1 MKITL
6 FCVLVFWTICSTTS
20 REIPQQYSRNAR
32 IAKELNE
39 LEHLLK
45 EREHETHNPSDV
57 EGEKTMQ
64 EPDEERE
71 MEVRQGRY
79 GKRHL
84 DRPSK
89 SYARKM
95 EDGMQKLTHRKGLLA
110 ERKMKEW
117 RKSNGELPEP
127 ENIDPDDPES
137 NLLEGM
143 EIENNGH
150 PHLVQGL
157 HPENSAKTYGDSHDS
172 HKLTPEQEALAK
184 KSGDS
189 SGRKRNF
196 DTYTPWL
203 WKDGIVPYSML
214 NMSSSAV
221 TVINKAIKQVND
233 YTCVKWVTTSDSR
246 FNPTVLGHSNVITFI
261 NGGGCWSYVGN
272 VNPFRNNVQPVSL
285 SEPGCISVSTSVHEM
300 LHAMGGHHEQSRS
313 DRDGY
318 VSIAWPNVRPSW
330 NGQAYVQ
337 NINMA
342 KSNTQDNNP
351 YDAESSMQY
360 SLYAF
365 SNNGQKT
372 ILFKDQRLEFL
383 ANSADG
389 LEFYDIQDVT
399 DAYKCTDH
407 CTNKPNCQNGGFVNF
422 QCTCTC
428 PDVLTGAIC
437 EQTVSNSQTCG
448 GVINLAAGEER
459 LIQSPNY
466 PSNYPTGLE
475 CTWLIKGPANSLVR
489 ASLQYMDITSGSAC
503 SHWLEYRYNLL
514 GQKGPKVCGT
524 NFVADVEKW
533 DSSPDELSNAMII
546 RFDSN
551 TYSSAAVSK
560 GFSIKVSSIGT
571 GCLNEPCVLGTC
583 NSPLNSG
590 TYTCTCN
597 PGVTG
602 TNCDQLTPSYQ
613 LICTFEFGEK
623 CLFEN
628 EGSNVINWDTN
639 SQGTPSSNTGPNNA
653 HGGFQ
658 YVYTEMSRKNPGD
671 KATMSTTLQL
681 PTTSRCMMFY
691 YHMKGSTMGTLNIY
705 SEGTNTAKSN
715 IWTRSGAQGDDWIK
729 AEIDIPAINGLKVT
743 IEGVRGSGWSSD
755 IAIDDVSLIPGTCGN
770 TVTSGPTTAIPVT
783 AAPTTASPT
792 TAAPTTAAP
801 TTAAPTTAAITT
813 SQPTGNTVTS
823 GPTTAGPTTAIPV
836 TAAPTT
842 ASPTTAAPTTAAPTT
857 AAPTTAAITTSQP
870 TDGTQTCTFEDGAPC
885 FLVEATNDDFDW
897 TLRSGSTPSG
907 GTGPQSAV
915 EGSKYKYVEVS
926 SPRGSNDVARLE
938 SSTNL
943 NAGDYCL
950 TFQYHMFG
958 LDTMGDLKILT
969 GVTAPENEVFIES
982 GNLGDQWNKGM
993 VTIHN
998 SVGMK
1003 LFIEA
1008 NKVTSWKGDIAIDD
1022 IQLMPGAC
1030 AGGNPVT
1037 SGPTTTGPTT
1047 AAPVTAAPTTSTAA
1061 PTTAAPTDGTQT
1073 CTFEDGAPCFLVE
1086 ATNDDFD
1093 WTLKSG
1099 STPSGGTGPQ
1109 SAVEG
1114 SKYKYVEVSSPIGSN
1129 DVARLESSLNLN
1141 AGDYCLTFQYH
1152 MFGLDTMGDL
1162 KISTGVTAPEN
1173 EVFIESG
1180 NLGDQ
1185 WNKGMVTISN
1195 AAGMKL
1201 FIEANKVTSWKGDIA
1216 IDDIQLM
1223 PGACAGG
1230 NPVTSGP
1237 TTAGSTTA
1245 PPVTAAPTT
1254 PSPTTSTAA
1263 PNTTQPTT
1271 AAPTTAS
1278 PTTSQPTDGTQ
1289 TCTFEDGAS
1298 CFLVE
1303 ATNDDFDWTL
1313 RSGSTPSRGTGPQ
1326 SAVEG
1331 SKYKYVEVSSP
1342 RGSNDVARLE
1352 SSTNLNAGDYCL
1364 TFQYHMFGLD
1374 TMGDLKISTGVTAP
1388 ENEVFIESGNLGNR
1402 WNKEMVTI
1410 SNAAGMKLFIE
1421 ANKVTSWKGDIAIDD
1436 IQLMPGACAGGN
1448 PVTSGP
1454 TTTAPTTAA
1463 PVTAAPTTSTAAP
1476 TTAAPTTTNPTTATP
1491 TTASPTTSQPTDG
1504 TQTCTFEDG
1513 APCFLV
1519 EATNDDFDWTLRS
1532 GSTPTGGTGPQSAV
1546 EGSKYKYVEVSSPI
1560 GSNDV
1565 ARLESSINLN
1575 AGDYCLTFQYHMF
1588 GLDTMGDLKISTGVT
1603 APENEVF
1610 IESGN
1615 LGDQWNKGMVTI
1627 SNAAGM
1633 KLFIE
1638 ANKVTSWKGDIAI
1651 DDIQLIPGACAGVSP
1666 CDYSPCQN
1674 GGSCSETTTAIGYTC
1689 SCLGGFVGQNCNQVD
1704 GRTVS
1709 EFTCDFETENNCVFE
1724 NADDDDFQWTYR
1736 SGSTP
1741 SGGTGPSSAYEGTQ
1755 YVYTE
1760 ASSPRDQ
1767 GDKAVLSTVNTLL
1780 AGTSSYCLQFYLH
1793 MYGTPGT
1800 MEVKFGNR
1808 GSSSSSAWS
1817 QSDDQGNQWVFH
1829 QVELPP
1835 SFADPVIFFEA
1846 IRGSSY
1852 KGDVALD
1859 LVKLSLGQCAS
1870 GPSSCATN
1878 PCNNSGSC
1886 NEDGS
1891 SAGYYCNCM
1900 TGWSGD
1906 NCDVQDVSGNSYSC
1920 GFETDGATCI
1930 FKDTTNDEFDW
1941 TRRTKSTPSSST
1953 GPSGAATGDY
1963 YMYIETSSPRV
1974 NGDTAVLST
1983 QDTNLPAGSWC
1994 LTFQYHMKGS
2004 SMGSLEVFAGDRS
2017 SSLSSIWTKSG
2028 EQSDPDLW
2036 KTATID
2042 IPQQSNPVIT
2052 IDGIRGSSYRGDI
2065 AIDDIALNA
2074 GTCASAGK

>member
-6 FCVLVFWTICSTTS
+6 FCVLVFWTICMTTS

-45 EREHETHNPSDV
+45 EREYETHNPSDV
-57 EGEKTMQ
+57 EGETTLQ
-64 EPDEERE
+64 EPEEEERE
-71 MEVRQGRY
+71 
-79 GKRHL
+79 L
-84 DRPSK
+84 
-89 SYARKM
+89 
-95 EDGMQKLTHRKGLLA
+95 
-110 ERKMKEW
+110 
-117 RKSNGELPEP
+117 

-157 HPENSAKTYGDSHDS
+157 HPEKSAKTYGDSHDS
-172 HKLTPEQEALAK
+172 HKLIPEQEALAK

-203 WKDGIVPYSML
+203 WKDGIVPYSMF

-233 YTCVKWVTTSDSR
+233 YTCVKWVPTSDPR
-246 FNPTVLGHSNVITFI
+246 FNPTTLGHSNVVTFI
-261 NGGGCWSYVGN
+261 NEGGCWSYVGN

-318 VSIAWPNVRPSW
+318 VSIAWPNVKPVW
-330 NGQAYVQ
+330 NGQAYVR
-337 NINMA
+337 NNNMA

-383 ANSADG
+383 ADSAEG

-428 PDVLTGAIC
+428 PDVLTGTTC

-489 ASLQYMDITSGSAC
+489 ASVQYMDLTSGSAC

-551 TYSSAAVSK
+551 TYSSASVSK
-560 GFSIKVSSIGT
+560 GFSIKVSTIGA
-571 GCLNEPCVLGTC
+571 GCLNNPCVFGTC
-583 NSPLNSG
+583 SSPLNSG
-590 TYTCTCN
+590 TYTCACN

-623 CLFEN
+623 CPFEN
-628 EGSNVINWDTN
+628 EGSNAINWDTN
-639 SQGTPSSNTGPNNA
+639 SQGTPSSNTGPSNA

-658 YVYTEMSRKNPGD
+658 YVYTEMSGKNPGD
-671 KATMSTTLQL
+671 KATMSTTSQL
-681 PTTSRCMMFY
+681 PTTSRCMTFY

-729 AEIDIPAINGLKVT
+729 AEIDIPAINGLKMT
-743 IEGVRGSGWSSD
+743 IEGVRGSNWSSD

-770 TVTSGPTTAIPVT
+770 PVTSGPTTADTVT
-783 AAPTTASPT
+783 AAPTTASPATPSRT
-792 TAAPTTAAP
+792 TPSPTSAAPTTAAP
-801 TTAAPTTAAITT
+801 TTA
-813 SQPTGNTVTS
+813 
-823 GPTTAGPTTAIPV
+823 
-836 TAAPTT
+836 
-842 ASPTTAAPTTAAPTT
+842 SP
-857 AAPTTAAITTSQP
+857 TTSQP

-897 TLRSGSTPSG
+897 TSRSGSTPSG

-926 SPRGSNDVARLE
+926 SPRA
-938 SSTNL
+938 
-943 NAGDYCL
+943 
-950 TFQYHMFG
+950 
-958 LDTMGDLKILT
+958 
-969 GVTAPENEVFIES
+969 
-982 GNLGDQWNKGM
+982 
-993 VTIHN
+993 
-998 SVGMK
+998 
-1003 LFIEA
+1003 
-1008 NKVTSWKGDIAIDD
+1008 
-1022 IQLMPGAC
+1022 
-1030 AGGNPVT
+1030 
-1037 SGPTTTGPTT
+1037 
-1047 AAPVTAAPTTSTAA
+1047 
-1061 PTTAAPTDGTQT
+1061 
-1073 CTFEDGAPCFLVE
+1073 
-1086 ATNDDFD
+1086 
-1093 WTLKSG
+1093 
-1099 STPSGGTGPQ
+1099 
-1109 SAVEG
+1109 
-1114 SKYKYVEVSSPIGSN
+1114 
-1129 DVARLESSLNLN
+1129 
-1141 AGDYCLTFQYH
+1141 
-1152 MFGLDTMGDL
+1152 
-1162 KISTGVTAPEN
+1162 
-1173 EVFIESG
+1173 
-1180 NLGDQ
+1180 
-1185 WNKGMVTISN
+1185 
-1195 AAGMKL
+1195 
-1201 FIEANKVTSWKGDIA
+1201 
-1216 IDDIQLM
+1216 
-1223 PGACAGG
+1223 
-1230 NPVTSGP
+1230 
-1237 TTAGSTTA
+1237 
-1245 PPVTAAPTT
+1245 
-1254 PSPTTSTAA
+1254 
-1263 PNTTQPTT
+1263 
-1271 AAPTTAS
+1271 
-1278 PTTSQPTDGTQ
+1278 
-1289 TCTFEDGAS
+1289 
-1298 CFLVE
+1298 
-1303 ATNDDFDWTL
+1303 
-1313 RSGSTPSRGTGPQ
+1313 
-1326 SAVEG
+1326 
-1331 SKYKYVEVSSP
+1331 
-1342 RGSNDVARLE
+1342 SNDVARLE

-1388 ENEVFIESGNLGNR
+1388 ENEVFIESGNLGDQ
-1402 WNKEMVTI
+1402 WNKGMVTI
-1410 SNAAGMKLFIE
+1410 TGAAGMKLFIE

-1436 IQLMPGACAGGN
+1436 IQLMPG
-1448 PVTSGP
+1448 V
-1454 TTTAPTTAA
+1454 
-1463 PVTAAPTTSTAAP
+1463 
-1476 TTAAPTTTNPTTATP
+1476 
-1491 TTASPTTSQPTDG
+1491 
-1504 TQTCTFEDG
+1504 
-1513 APCFLV
+1513 
-1519 EATNDDFDWTLRS
+1519 
-1532 GSTPTGGTGPQSAV
+1532 
-1546 EGSKYKYVEVSSPI
+1546 
-1560 GSNDV
+1560 
-1565 ARLESSINLN
+1565 
-1575 AGDYCLTFQYHMF
+1575 
-1588 GLDTMGDLKISTGVT
+1588 
-1603 APENEVF
+1603 
-1610 IESGN
+1610 
-1615 LGDQWNKGMVTI
+1615 
-1627 SNAAGM
+1627 
-1633 KLFIE
+1633 
-1638 ANKVTSWKGDIAI
+1638 
-1651 DDIQLIPGACAGVSP
+1651 CAGVSP
-1666 CDYSPCQN
+1666 CDNSPCLN
-1674 GGSCSETTTAIGYTC
+1674 GASCSDTTTAIGYTC
-1689 SCLGGFVGQNCNQVD
+1689 SCLGGFLGQNCDQVD
-1704 GRTVS
+1704 GKTVS

-1724 NADDDDFQWTYR
+1724 NVDDDDFQWTYR
-1736 SGSTP
+1736 SGPTP
-1741 SGGTGPSSAYEGTQ
+1741 SSGTGPSSAYEGTK

-1760 ASSPRDQ
+1760 VSSPRGQ
-1767 GDKAVLSTVNTLL
+1767 GDTAVLSTVNTLL

-1793 MYGTPGT
+1793 MYGNPGT

-1808 GSSSSSAWS
+1808 DSSSSSVWS
-1817 QSDDQGNQWVFH
+1817 ESNDQGNQWVFH

-1835 SFADPVIFFEA
+1835 SFTDPVIFFEA

-1852 KGDVALD
+1852 RGDIALD
-1859 LVKLSLGQCAS
+1859 SLKLSLGQCAS
-1870 GPSSCATN
+1870 GPSACSAN
-1878 PCNNSGSC
+1878 PCNNGGSC
-1886 NEDGS
+1886 SEDA
-1891 SAGYYCNCM
+1891 AGYYCNCM

-1906 NCDVQDVSGNSYSC
+1906 NCDVQDVTGNSYSC
-1920 GFETDGATCI
+1920 GFETVGATCI
-1930 FKDTTNDEFDW
+1930 FKDTTNDQFDW

-1953 GPSGAATGDY
+1953 GPSSAATGDY

-1974 NGDTAVLST
+1974 IGDTAVLST

-2017 SSLSSIWTKSG
+2017 SSLTSIWTKSG
-2028 EQSDPDLW
+2028 EQVDPDLW

-2042 IPQQSNPVIT
+2042 IPQQSSPVIT

>member
-1 MKITL
+1 
-6 FCVLVFWTICSTTS
+6 
-20 REIPQQYSRNAR
+20 
-32 IAKELNE
+32 
-39 LEHLLK
+39 
-45 EREHETHNPSDV
+45 
-57 EGEKTMQ
+57 MQ

-95 EDGMQKLTHRKGLLA
+95 EEGMQKLTHRKRLLA

-127 ENIDPDDPES
+127 EVRQGRYGKRHLDRPSKSYARKMEESMQKLTHRKRLLAERKMKEWRKSNGELPEPENTEPIFLLLFPFENIDPDDPES

-150 PHLVQGL
+150 PHL
-157 HPENSAKTYGDSHDS
+157 
-172 HKLTPEQEALAK
+172 
-184 KSGDS
+184 GDS

-196 DTYTPWL
+196 DIYPWL
-203 WKDGIVPYSML
+203 WKDGIVHIVCL
-214 NMSSSAV
+214 TSSSAV
-221 TVINKAIKQVND
+221 TVINKAIEQVND
-233 YTCVKWVTTSDSR
+233 YTCVKWVTTSDPR

-365 SNNGQKT
+365 FNNGQKT

-383 ANSADG
+383 ADSADG

-399 DAYKCTDH
+399 DAYKCTGRPLQQ
-407 CTNKPNCQNGGFVNF
+407 NKPNCQNGGFVNF

-428 PDVLTGAIC
+428 PDVLTGATC
-437 EQTVSNSQTCG
+437 EQTVSNSQSCG
-448 GVINLAAGEER
+448 GVINLVAGEER

-571 GCLNEPCVLGTC
+571 GCINEPCVLGTC

-729 AEIDIPAINGLKVT
+729 AEIDIPAINGLKMT
-743 IEGVRGSGWSSD
+743 IEGVRGSDWSSD

-770 TVTSGPTTAIPVT
+770 PVT

-813 SQPTGNTVTS
+813 SQP
-823 GPTTAGPTTAIPV
+823 A
-836 TAAPTT
+836 
-842 ASPTTAAPTTAAPTT
+842 
-857 AAPTTAAITTSQP
+857 
-870 TDGTQTCTFEDGAPC
+870 DGTQTCTFEDGAPC

-897 TLRSGSTPSG
+897 TFR
-907 GTGPQSAV
+907 
-915 EGSKYKYVEVS
+915 
-926 SPRGSNDVARLE
+926 
-938 SSTNL
+938 
-943 NAGDYCL
+943 
-950 TFQYHMFG
+950 
-958 LDTMGDLKILT
+958 
-969 GVTAPENEVFIES
+969 
-982 GNLGDQWNKGM
+982 
-993 VTIHN
+993 
-998 SVGMK
+998 
-1003 LFIEA
+1003 
-1008 NKVTSWKGDIAIDD
+1008 
-1022 IQLMPGAC
+1022 
-1030 AGGNPVT
+1030 
-1037 SGPTTTGPTT
+1037 
-1047 AAPVTAAPTTSTAA
+1047 
-1061 PTTAAPTDGTQT
+1061 
-1073 CTFEDGAPCFLVE
+1073 
-1086 ATNDDFD
+1086 
-1093 WTLKSG
+1093 SG

-1129 DVARLESSLNLN
+1129 DVARLESSTNLN

-1223 PGACAGG
+1223 PG
-1230 NPVTSGP
+1230 V
-1237 TTAGSTTA
+1237 
-1245 PPVTAAPTT
+1245 
-1254 PSPTTSTAA
+1254 
-1263 PNTTQPTT
+1263 
-1271 AAPTTAS
+1271 
-1278 PTTSQPTDGTQ
+1278 
-1289 TCTFEDGAS
+1289 
-1298 CFLVE
+1298 
-1303 ATNDDFDWTL
+1303 
-1313 RSGSTPSRGTGPQ
+1313 
-1326 SAVEG
+1326 
-1331 SKYKYVEVSSP
+1331 
-1342 RGSNDVARLE
+1342 
-1352 SSTNLNAGDYCL
+1352 
-1364 TFQYHMFGLD
+1364 
-1374 TMGDLKISTGVTAP
+1374 
-1388 ENEVFIESGNLGNR
+1388 
-1402 WNKEMVTI
+1402 
-1410 SNAAGMKLFIE
+1410 
-1421 ANKVTSWKGDIAIDD
+1421 
-1436 IQLMPGACAGGN
+1436 
-1448 PVTSGP
+1448 
-1454 TTTAPTTAA
+1454 
-1463 PVTAAPTTSTAAP
+1463 
-1476 TTAAPTTTNPTTATP
+1476 
-1491 TTASPTTSQPTDG
+1491 
-1504 TQTCTFEDG
+1504 
-1513 APCFLV
+1513 
-1519 EATNDDFDWTLRS
+1519 
-1532 GSTPTGGTGPQSAV
+1532 
-1546 EGSKYKYVEVSSPI
+1546 
-1560 GSNDV
+1560 
-1565 ARLESSINLN
+1565 
-1575 AGDYCLTFQYHMF
+1575 
-1588 GLDTMGDLKISTGVT
+1588 
-1603 APENEVF
+1603 
-1610 IESGN
+1610 
-1615 LGDQWNKGMVTI
+1615 
-1627 SNAAGM
+1627 
-1633 KLFIE
+1633 
-1638 ANKVTSWKGDIAI
+1638 
-1651 DDIQLIPGACAGVSP
+1651 CAGVSP

-1704 GRTVS
+1704 GKTGS

-1793 MYGTPGT
+1793 MYGTSSYCLQFYLHMYGTPGT

-1808 GSSSSSAWS
+1808 GSSSSSVWS

-1859 LVKLSLGQCAS
+1859 LVKLSLGQCKYQVDTDLDSVKLSLGQCKYQVDTDLDSVKLSLGQCKYQVDIDLDSVKLSLGQCKYQVDTDLDSVILSLGQCKYQVDIDLDSVKLSLGQCAS
-1870 GPSSCATN
+1870 GPSACATN

-1953 GPSGAATGDY
+1953 GPTGAATGDY

-1974 NGDTAVLST
+1974 IGDTAVLTT

-1994 LTFQYHMKGS
+1994 LTFQYHMKGPS
-2004 SMGSLEVFAGDRS
+2004 IGSLEVFAGDRS
-2017 SSLSSIWTKSG
+2017 SSLTSIWTKSG
-2028 EQSDPDLW
+2028 KQSDPDLW

>member
-897 TLRSGSTPSG
+897 TLR
-907 GTGPQSAV
+907 
-915 EGSKYKYVEVS
+915 
-926 SPRGSNDVARLE
+926 
-938 SSTNL
+938 
-943 NAGDYCL
+943 
-950 TFQYHMFG
+950 
-958 LDTMGDLKILT
+958 
-969 GVTAPENEVFIES
+969 
-982 GNLGDQWNKGM
+982 
-993 VTIHN
+993 
-998 SVGMK
+998 
-1003 LFIEA
+1003 
-1008 NKVTSWKGDIAIDD
+1008 
-1022 IQLMPGAC
+1022 
-1030 AGGNPVT
+1030 
-1037 SGPTTTGPTT
+1037 
-1047 AAPVTAAPTTSTAA
+1047 
-1061 PTTAAPTDGTQT
+1061 
-1073 CTFEDGAPCFLVE
+1073 
-1086 ATNDDFD
+1086 
-1093 WTLKSG
+1093 SG

>member
-6 FCVLVFWTICSTTS
+6 FCVLVFWTICMTTS

-45 EREHETHNPSDV
+45 EREYETHNPSDV
-57 EGEKTMQ
+57 EGETTLQ
-64 EPDEERE
+64 EPEEEEERE
-71 MEVRQGRY
+71 LEAIQGRF

-95 EDGMQKLTHRKGLLA
+95 EESMQKLTHRERLLA

-117 RKSNGELPEP
+117 RKSNGDLPEP

-157 HPENSAKTYGDSHDS
+157 HPEKSAKTYGDSHDS
-172 HKLTPEQEALAK
+172 HKLIPEQEALAK

-203 WKDGIVPYSML
+203 WKDGIVPYSMF

-233 YTCVKWVTTSDSR
+233 YTCVKWVPTSDPR
-246 FNPTVLGHSNVITFI
+246 FNPTTLGHSNVVTFI
-261 NGGGCWSYVGN
+261 NEGGCWSYVGN

-318 VSIAWPNVRPSW
+318 VSIAWPNVKPSW
-330 NGQAYVQ
+330 NGTAYVP
-337 NINMA
+337 NNNMA

-383 ANSADG
+383 ADSAEG

-428 PDVLTGAIC
+428 PDVLTGTTC

-489 ASLQYMDITSGSAC
+489 ASVQYMDLTSGSAC

-551 TYSSAAVSK
+551 TYSSASVSK
-560 GFSIKVSSIGT
+560 GFSIKVSTIGA
-571 GCLNEPCVLGTC
+571 GCLNNPCVFGTC
-583 NSPLNSG
+583 SSPLNSG
-590 TYTCTCN
+590 TYTCACN

-623 CLFEN
+623 CPFEN
-628 EGSNVINWDTN
+628 EGSNAINWDTN
-639 SQGTPSSNTGPNNA
+639 SQGTPSSNTGPSNA

-658 YVYTEMSRKNPGD
+658 YVYTEMSGKNPGD
-671 KATMSTTLQL
+671 KATMSTTSQL
-681 PTTSRCMMFY
+681 PTTSRCMTFY

-705 SEGTNTAKSN
+705 SEGTNTAKYN

-729 AEIDIPAINGLKVT
+729 AEIDIPAINGLKMT
-743 IEGVRGSGWSSD
+743 IEGVRGSNWSSD

-770 TVTSGPTTAIPVT
+770 PVTSGPTTADTVT
-783 AAPTTASPT
+783 AAPTTASP
-792 TAAPTTAAP
+792 A
-801 TTAAPTTAAITT
+801 
-813 SQPTGNTVTS
+813 
-823 GPTTAGPTTAIPV
+823 
-836 TAAPTT
+836 
-842 ASPTTAAPTTAAPTT
+842 
-857 AAPTTAAITTSQP
+857 
-870 TDGTQTCTFEDGAPC
+870 
-885 FLVEATNDDFDW
+885 
-897 TLRSGSTPSG
+897 TPS
-907 GTGPQSAV
+907 
-915 EGSKYKYVEVS
+915 
-926 SPRGSNDVARLE
+926 
-938 SSTNL
+938 
-943 NAGDYCL
+943 
-950 TFQYHMFG
+950 
-958 LDTMGDLKILT
+958 
-969 GVTAPENEVFIES
+969 
-982 GNLGDQWNKGM
+982 
-993 VTIHN
+993 
-998 SVGMK
+998 
-1003 LFIEA
+1003 
-1008 NKVTSWKGDIAIDD
+1008 
-1022 IQLMPGAC
+1022 
-1030 AGGNPVT
+1030 
-1037 SGPTTTGPTT
+1037 
-1047 AAPVTAAPTTSTAA
+1047 
-1061 PTTAAPTDGTQT
+1061 
-1073 CTFEDGAPCFLVE
+1073 
-1086 ATNDDFD
+1086 
-1093 WTLKSG
+1093 
-1099 STPSGGTGPQ
+1099 
-1109 SAVEG
+1109 
-1114 SKYKYVEVSSPIGSN
+1114 
-1129 DVARLESSLNLN
+1129 
-1141 AGDYCLTFQYH
+1141 
-1152 MFGLDTMGDL
+1152 
-1162 KISTGVTAPEN
+1162 
-1173 EVFIESG
+1173 
-1180 NLGDQ
+1180 
-1185 WNKGMVTISN
+1185 
-1195 AAGMKL
+1195 
-1201 FIEANKVTSWKGDIA
+1201 
-1216 IDDIQLM
+1216 
-1223 PGACAGG
+1223 
-1230 NPVTSGP
+1230 
-1237 TTAGSTTA
+1237 
-1245 PPVTAAPTT
+1245 PTT
-1254 PSPTTSTAA
+1254 PSPTTAA
-1263 PNTTQPTT
+1263 PNT
-1271 AAPTTAS
+1271 AA
-1278 PTTSQPTDGTQ
+1278 
-1289 TCTFEDGAS
+1289 
-1298 CFLVE
+1298 
-1303 ATNDDFDWTL
+1303 
-1313 RSGSTPSRGTGPQ
+1313 
-1326 SAVEG
+1326 
-1331 SKYKYVEVSSP
+1331 
-1342 RGSNDVARLE
+1342 
-1352 SSTNLNAGDYCL
+1352 
-1364 TFQYHMFGLD
+1364 
-1374 TMGDLKISTGVTAP
+1374 
-1388 ENEVFIESGNLGNR
+1388 
-1402 WNKEMVTI
+1402 
-1410 SNAAGMKLFIE
+1410 
-1421 ANKVTSWKGDIAIDD
+1421 
-1436 IQLMPGACAGGN
+1436 
-1448 PVTSGP
+1448 
-1454 TTTAPTTAA
+1454 
-1463 PVTAAPTTSTAAP
+1463 
-1476 TTAAPTTTNPTTATP
+1476 P

-1519 EATNDDFDWTLRS
+1519 EATNDDFDWTSRS
-1532 GSTPTGGTGPQSAV
+1532 GSTPSGGTGPQSAV
-1546 EGSKYKYVEVSSPI
+1546 EGSKYKYVEVSSPRA
-1560 GSNDV
+1560 SNNDV
-1565 ARLESSINLN
+1565 ARLESSTNLN
-1575 AGDYCLTFQYHMF
+1575 GDYCLTFQYHMF

-1610 IESGN
+1610 IKSGN

-1627 SNAAGM
+1627 TGAAGM

-1651 DDIQLIPGACAGVSP
+1651 DDIKLMPVACAGVSP
-1666 CDYSPCQN
+1666 CDNSPCLN
-1674 GGSCSETTTAIGYTC
+1674 GASCSDTTTAIGYTC
-1689 SCLGGFVGQNCNQVD
+1689 SCLGGFLGQNCDQVD
-1704 GRTVS
+1704 GKTVS
-1709 EFTCDFETENNCVFE
+1709 EFTCDFKTENNCVFE
-1724 NADDDDFQWTYR
+1724 NVDDDDFQWTYR
-1736 SGSTP
+1736 SGPTP
-1741 SGGTGPSSAYEGTQ
+1741 SSGTGPSSAYEGTK

-1760 ASSPRDQ
+1760 VSSPRGQ
-1767 GDKAVLSTVNTLL
+1767 GDTAVLSTVNTLL

-1793 MYGTPGT
+1793 MYGNPGT

-1808 GSSSSSAWS
+1808 DSSSSSVWS
-1817 QSDDQGNQWVFH
+1817 ESNDQGNQWVFH

-1835 SFADPVIFFEA
+1835 SFTDPVIFFEA

-1852 KGDVALD
+1852 RGDIALD
-1859 LVKLSLGQCAS
+1859 SLKLSLGQCAS
-1870 GPSSCATN
+1870 GPSACSAN
-1878 PCNNSGSC
+1878 PCNNGGSC
-1886 NEDGS
+1886 SEDA
-1891 SAGYYCNCM
+1891 AGYYCNCM

-1906 NCDVQDVSGNSYSC
+1906 NCDVQDVPGNSYSC
-1920 GFETDGATCI
+1920 GFETVGATCI
-1930 FKDTTNDEFDW
+1930 FKDTTNDQFDW

-1953 GPSGAATGDY
+1953 GPSSAATGDY
-1963 YMYIETSSPRV
+1963 YMYIETSTPRV

-2004 SMGSLEVFAGDRS
+2004 STGSLRVFAGDRS
-2017 SSLSSIWTKSG
+2017 SSLTSIWTKSG